1 MTSPDNGSQ
10 QPADTSSRPPLPTN
24 SPRFAQGADWIEAYR
39 RGRPLTWT
47 DAWTVVKIKLA
58 TSWSNALRARKTL
71 GLCLGGIHLF
81 LRCREKDVEKT
92 RPPPSRLTSSALILL
107 GTVGGMA
114 AHEWVTVFGD
124 LQHWQI
130 DGSVWKVIATRLCTW
145 SPFSVTDHASSE
157 CLPSASAPT
166 PASRLTRSRSP
177 TGASRI
183 APDSSS
189 SPGRAGARAS
199 HTA

>member
-71 GLCLGGIHLF
+71 GLCLGGSEFCYHFTYL
-81 LRCREKDVEKT
+81 
-92 RPPPSRLTSSALILL
+92 LL
-107 GTVGGMA
+107 G
-114 AHEWVTVFGD
+114 VTQFIFFFVVVKKMWRKPD
-124 LQHWQI
+124 L
-130 DGSVWKVIATRLCTW
+130 RPL
-145 SPFSVTDHASSE
+145 
-157 CLPSASAPT
+157 
-166 PASRLTRSRSP
+166 
-177 TGASRI
+177 
-183 APDSSS
+183 
-189 SPGRAGARAS
+189 
-199 HTA
+199 